1 MPNLNVRISKEQEDF
16 IKKKAEIN
24 NMNISEYVKSCLFN
38 KNENKQVKI
47 NNEENKNNLDDIN
60 NKILK
65 VNTNVIKSHNILDS
79 NLSKIEMQIN
89 TLVYF
94 ILLIIQLFKPN
105 NFDEAKKM
113 LSKAKNIAKIEQQ
126 EEANKK

>member
-1 MPNLNVRISKEQEDF
+1 MGQITIRLKDEDEKKLKIEAEKNNLSLAEFCRKLLLEQ
-16 IKKKAEIN
+16 
-24 NMNISEYVKSCLFN
+24 
-38 KNENKQVKI
+38 KNY
-47 NNEENKNNLDDIN
+47 NEENKNNLDDIN

-79 NLSKIEMQIN
+79 NLSKIEIQIN

>member
-1 MPNLNVRISKEQEDF
+1 MTRITIRFTDEQEKI
-16 IKKKAEIN
+16 IKKKAKIK
-24 NMNISEYVKSCLFN
+24 NMNTSDYIKFCLFDKN
-38 KNENKQVKI
+38 KNEQINN

-65 VNTNVIKSHNILDS
+65 VNTNVIKSHNILDN

-94 ILLIIQLFKPN
+94 ILLIIKLFKPN
-105 NFDEAKKM
+105 SYEDAKIM
-113 LSKAKNIAKIEQQ
+113 LDRAKNSAKMER
-126 EEANKK
+126 EENRK

>member
-65 VNTNVIKSHNILDS
+65 VNTNVIKSHNILDN

-94 ILLIIQLFKPN
+94 ILLLINLFKP
-105 NFDEAKKM
+105 DSYEKAKTI
-113 LSKAKNIAKIEQQ
+113 LDKAKNSAKMEW
-126 EEANKK
+126 EANKK

>member
-1 MPNLNVRISKEQEDF
+1 MGQITIRLKDEDEKKLKIEAEKNNLSLAEFCRKLLLEQ
-16 IKKKAEIN
+16 
-24 NMNISEYVKSCLFN
+24 
-38 KNENKQVKI
+38 KNY
-47 NNEENKNNLDDIN
+47 NEENKNNLDDIN

>member
-1 MPNLNVRISKEQEDF
+1 MTRITIRFTDEQEKI
-16 IKKKAEIN
+16 IKKKSEIN
-24 NMNISEYVKSCLFN
+24 NMNISEYIKSCLFDKN
-38 KNENKQVKI
+38 KNEQVKI
-47 NNEENKNNLDDIN
+47 DNEENKNNLDDIN
-60 NKILK
+60 KRISK

-113 LSKAKNIAKIEQQ
+113 LSRAKNIAKIEQQ

>member
-1 MPNLNVRISKEQEDF
+1 MTRITIRFTDEQEKV

-24 NMNISEYVKSCLFN
+24 NMNISEYIKSCLFDKN
-38 KNENKQVKI
+38 KNEQVKI
-47 NNEENKNNLDDIN
+47 DNEENKNNLDDIN
-60 NKILK
+60 NKILR
-65 VNTNVIKSHNILDS
+65 VNTNVIKSHNILDN